1 MTKCR
6 SGEIWR
12 NGQCELAGATAAYSF
27 IVMLLLGLG
36 AIAAGIYL
44 RRQVEQAP
52 TAPVV
57 RGPDRHGR
65 RKTDKIIA
73 KVAPYFLIFWGS
85 LFVLG
90 TVVTLIDR

>member
-1 MTKCR
+1 M
-6 SGEIWR
+6 
-12 NGQCELAGATAAYSF
+12 
-27 IVMLLLGLG
+27 MLLLGAG

-44 RRQVEQAP
+44 RRRVEQAP

-73 KVAPYFLIFWGS
+73 NVAPYFLIFWGS
-85 LFVLG
+85 AFVLG
-90 TVVTLIDR
+90 AAVTLIDR